1 MYKRQIVS
9 SGFVY
14 GKNMNEADLVLEK
27 VGDKG
32 SNAESGTVKSAYSSN
47 MSTDAQMSLNYG
59 ISSATG
65 TACAR
70 PFVVI
75 KDSTGVEK
83 VVYGSMMTYEYKK

>member
-1 MYKRQIVS
+1 
-9 SGFVY
+9 
-14 GKNMNEADLVLEK
+14 
-27 VGDKG
+27 
-32 SNAESGTVKSAYSSN
+32 
-47 MSTDAQMSLNYG
+47 MSLNYG